1 MGGVNPPSDFR
12 RVVIKGNQIVAGGL
26 VREFVGAVAGTD
38 GDGKPR
44 ISDPRLRCNDAIT
57 AITRHYGDVT
67 V

>member
-1 MGGVNPPSDFR
+1 MN
-12 RVVIKGNQIVAGGL
+12 GNQIVAGGL
-26 VREFVGAVAGTD
+26 ARKFVGAVAGTD
-38 GDGKPR
+38 GDGEAG